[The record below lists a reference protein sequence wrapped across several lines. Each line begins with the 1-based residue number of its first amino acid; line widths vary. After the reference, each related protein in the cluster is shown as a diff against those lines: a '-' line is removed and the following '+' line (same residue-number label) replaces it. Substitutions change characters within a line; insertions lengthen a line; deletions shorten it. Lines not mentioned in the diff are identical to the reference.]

1 MKKVL
6 IFALAVAIPAI
17 LAGCGK
23 KEEEAVSTAPTNMG
37 GGKFN
42 NNAPGADS
50 APAAPGAGEG
60 VPRPGGGG
68 RKKGAAPPP

>member
-1 MKKVL
+1 MKKIL
-6 IFALAVAIPAI
+6 IFALAVAVPAI

-23 KEEEAVSTAPTNMG
+23 KEEDVVDKAPPNMG

-42 NNAPGADS
+42 NDAAGAAS

-68 RKKGAAPPP
+68 RRKGAPATP